1 MANENGLTL
10 DGVADDL
17 DTVKSI
23 MLTLARQYER
33 IDHTVDRIVI
43 QQENNNRVIS
53 ELSQFMRQLAETT
66 ARTQTDMLV
75 MQSEIRE
82 MQSEIRGLQ
91 VENRRILQRVFG
103 DEF

>member
-10 DGVADDL
+10 EVVADDL